1 MRFFQIFAIFLFMV
15 SCNQFLTSYEKIEKN
30 EIFFEDIA
38 DKLPGNFVLLS
49 QGMTYYEEI
58 NSASDIGTLIF
69 VHGFSVPSYIWSPTY
84 ESAAQKG
91 YRVIRMDLY
100 GRGYSANPNV
110 PYTDTLFAKQV
121 LELLDYLNV
130 EQANFL
136 GLSNGGRIISK
147 IAFLNKDIA
156 QSLIYVAS
164 SGFQKNHSPKNKE
177 VSQQEIDDYIETYP
191 FLAESQRKDFKNP
204 EQFPD
209 WGYKYEK
216 LLQYKGFA
224 NALLSTRKNHVSL
237 DFEHEMINETG
248 IPVHTIF
255 GESDSVVVYD
265 TFKDRLSELLPNRN
279 EIFISNSGHLPH
291 MENQN
296 EFEAYL
302 FKNIEK
308 GK

>member
-1 MRFFQIFAIFLFMV
+1 MRFFQIIVILFFFV
-15 SCNQFLTSYEKIEKN
+15 SCSQRSSTYEKIEKN
-30 EIFFEDIA
+30 DTFFKSIA
-38 DKLPGNFVLLS
+38 DRLPGNFVLLS
-49 QGMTYYEEI
+49 HGMTYYEEA
-58 NSASDIGTLIF
+58 NSASDVGTLIF

-84 ESAAQKG
+84 ETAAQKG

-121 LELLDYLNV
+121 LELLEYLNV
-130 EQANFL
+130 KQANFL
-136 GLSNGGRIISK
+136 GLSNGGRVISK
-147 IAFLNKDIA
+147 IAFLNKNVV
-156 QSLIYVAS
+156 QRLIYVAS
-164 SGFQKNHSPKNKE
+164 SGFQKNNSPKNKE
-177 VSQQEIDDYIETYP
+177 VSQKEIDDYIETYP
-191 FLAESQRKDFKNP
+191 LLAESQRKDFKNP

-209 WGYKYEK
+209 WGDKYEK

-237 DFEHEMINETG
+237 DVEHEMINESG
-248 IPVHTIF
+248 IPVYTIF
-255 GESDSVVVYD
+255 GDSDSVVVYD

-291 MENQN
+291 MENKN

-302 FKNIEK
+302 FENIIK
-308 GK
+308 

>member
-1 MRFFQIFAIFLFMV
+1 MRFFQIFAIFLFIV
-15 SCNQFLTSYEKIEKN
+15 SCTQFLTSYEKIEKN
-30 EIFFEDIA
+30 EIFFENIA

-49 QGMTYYEEI
+49 EGMTYYEEI
-58 NSASDIGTLIF
+58 NSASDVGTLIF

-121 LELLDYLNV
+121 LELLDFLNV

-136 GLSNGGRIISK
+136 GLSNGGRVISK
-147 IAFLNKDIA
+147 IAFLNKDVVER
-156 QSLIYVAS
+156 LIYVAS
-164 SGFQKNHSPKNKE
+164 SGFQKKNSPRNKE

-191 FLAESQRKDFKNP
+191 LLAESQRKDFKNP

-209 WGYKYEK
+209 WGDKYEK

-224 NALLSTRKNHVSL
+224 NALLSTRKNHVLL

-248 IPVHTIF
+248 IPVYTIF
-255 GESDSVVVYD
+255 GDSDPVVVYD
-265 TFKDRLSELLPNRN
+265 TFRDRLSELLPNRN
-279 EIFISNSGHLPH
+279 EIFISKSGHLPH

-302 FKNIEK
+302 FENIIK
-308 GK
+308 K

>member
-1 MRFFQIFAIFLFMV
+1 MRFFQIIVILFFFV
-15 SCNQFLTSYEKIEKN
+15 CCNQWSSSYEKIEKN
-30 EIFFEDIA
+30 DTFFKSIA
-38 DKLPGNFVLLS
+38 DRLPGNFVLLS
-49 QGMTYYEEI
+49 HGMTYYEEA
-58 NSASDIGTLIF
+58 NSASDVGTLIF

-84 ESAAQKG
+84 ETAVKKG

-121 LELLDYLNV
+121 LELLEYLNV
-130 EQANFL
+130 KQANFL
-136 GLSNGGRIISK
+136 GLSNGGRVISK
-147 IAFLNKDIA
+147 IAFLNKNVV
-156 QSLIYVAS
+156 QRLIYVAS
-164 SGFQKNHSPKNKE
+164 SGFQKNNSPKNKE
-177 VSQQEIDDYIETYP
+177 VSQKEIDDYIETYP
-191 FLAESQRKDFKNP
+191 LLAESQRKDFKNP

-209 WGYKYEK
+209 WGDKYEK

-237 DFEHEMINETG
+237 DVEHEMINEAG
-248 IPVHTIF
+248 IPVYTIF
-255 GESDSVVVYD
+255 GDSDSVVVYD

-302 FKNIEK
+302 FENIIK
-308 GK
+308 

>member
-1 MRFFQIFAIFLFMV
+1 MRFFQIIVILFFFV
-15 SCNQFLTSYEKIEKN
+15 SCSQRSSTYEKIEKN
-30 EIFFEDIA
+30 DAFFKSIA
-38 DKLPGNFVLLS
+38 DRLPGNFVLLS
-49 QGMTYYEEI
+49 HGMTYYEEA
-58 NSASDIGTLIF
+58 NSASDVGTLIF

-84 ESAAQKG
+84 ETAAQKG

-121 LELLDYLNV
+121 LELLEYLNV
-130 EQANFL
+130 KQANFL
-136 GLSNGGRIISK
+136 GLSNGGRVISK
-147 IAFLNKDIA
+147 IAFLNKNIV
-156 QSLIYVAS
+156 QRLIYVAS
-164 SGFQKNHSPKNKE
+164 SGFQKNNSPKNKE
-177 VSQQEIDDYIETYP
+177 VSQKEIDDYIETYP
-191 FLAESQRKDFKNP
+191 LLAESQRKDFKNP

-209 WGYKYEK
+209 WGDKYEK

-237 DFEHEMINETG
+237 DVEHEMINEAG
-248 IPVHTIF
+248 IPVYTIF
-255 GESDSVVVYD
+255 GDSDSVVVYD

-302 FKNIEK
+302 FENIIK
-308 GK
+308 

>member
-1 MRFFQIFAIFLFMV
+1 MRFFQIIVILFFFV
-15 SCNQFLTSYEKIEKN
+15 SCSQRSSTYEKIEKN
-30 EIFFEDIA
+30 DTFFKSIA
-38 DKLPGNFVLLS
+38 DRLPGNFVLLS
-49 QGMTYYEEI
+49 HGMTYYEEA
-58 NSASDIGTLIF
+58 NSASDAGTLIF

-84 ESAAQKG
+84 ETAVKKG

-121 LELLDYLNV
+121 LEILEHLNV
-130 EQANFL
+130 KQANFL
-136 GLSNGGRIISK
+136 GLSNGGRVISK
-147 IAFLNKDIA
+147 IAFLNKDVV
-156 QSLIYVAS
+156 QRLIYVAS
-164 SGFQKNHSPKNKE
+164 SGFQKNNSPKNKE
-177 VSQQEIDDYIETYP
+177 VSQKEIDDYIETYP
-191 FLAESQRKDFKNP
+191 LLAESQRKDFKNP

-209 WGYKYEK
+209 WGDKYEK

-237 DFEHEMINETG
+237 DVEHEMINEAG
-248 IPVHTIF
+248 IPVYTIF
-255 GESDSVVVYD
+255 GDSDSVVVYD

-302 FKNIEK
+302 FENIIK
-308 GK
+308 

>member
-1 MRFFQIFAIFLFMV
+1 MRFFQIIVIFFFFF
-15 SCNQFLTSYEKIEKN
+15 SCSQRSSTYEKIEKN
-30 EIFFEDIA
+30 DTFFKSIA
-38 DKLPGNFVLLS
+38 DRLPGNFVLLS
-49 QGMTYYEEI
+49 HGMTYYEEA
-58 NSASDIGTLIF
+58 NSSSDVGTLIF

-84 ESAAQKG
+84 ETAAQKG

-121 LELLDYLNV
+121 LELLEHLKV
-130 EQANFL
+130 KQANFL
-136 GLSNGGRIISK
+136 GLSNGGRVISK
-147 IAFLNKDIA
+147 IAFLNKNVV
-156 QSLIYVAS
+156 QRLIYVAS
-164 SGFQKNHSPKNKE
+164 SGFQKNNSPKNKE
-177 VSQQEIDDYIETYP
+177 VSQKEIDDYIETYP
-191 FLAESQRKDFKNP
+191 LLAESQRKDFKNP

-209 WGYKYEK
+209 WGDKYEK

-237 DFEHEMINETG
+237 DIEHGMINEAG
-248 IPVHTIF
+248 IPVYTIF
-255 GESDSVVVYD
+255 GDSDSVVVYD

-291 MENQN
+291 MENKN

-302 FKNIEK
+302 FENIIK
-308 GK
+308 

>member
-1 MRFFQIFAIFLFMV
+1 MRFFQIIVILFFFV
-15 SCNQFLTSYEKIEKN
+15 SCSQRSSTYEKIEKN
-30 EIFFEDIA
+30 DTFFKSIA
-38 DKLPGNFVLLS
+38 DRLPGDFVLLS
-49 QGMTYYEEI
+49 HGMTYYEEA
-58 NSASDIGTLIF
+58 NSASDVGTLIF

-84 ESAAQKG
+84 ETAAQKG

-121 LELLDYLNV
+121 LELLEHLKV
-130 EQANFL
+130 KQANFL
-136 GLSNGGRIISK
+136 GLSNGGRVISK
-147 IAFLNKDIA
+147 IAFLNKNVV
-156 QSLIYVAS
+156 QRLIYVAS
-164 SGFQKNHSPKNKE
+164 SGFQKNNSPKNKE
-177 VSQQEIDDYIETYP
+177 VSQKEIDDYIETYP
-191 FLAESQRKDFKNP
+191 LLAESQRKDFKNP

-209 WGYKYEK
+209 WGDKYEK

-237 DFEHEMINETG
+237 DIEHGMINEAG
-248 IPVHTIF
+248 IPVYTIF
-255 GESDSVVVYD
+255 GDSDSVVVYD

-291 MENQN
+291 MENKN

-302 FKNIEK
+302 FENIIK
-308 GK
+308 